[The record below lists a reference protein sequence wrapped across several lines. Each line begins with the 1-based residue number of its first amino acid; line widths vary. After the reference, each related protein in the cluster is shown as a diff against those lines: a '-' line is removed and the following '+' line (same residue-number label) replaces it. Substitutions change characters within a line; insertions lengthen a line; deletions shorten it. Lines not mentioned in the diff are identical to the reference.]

1 MDTIKNEEIQIVDNK
16 SKKPRGRSKSKK
28 EEKSEENIQT
38 STEEKNQISEEKSE
52 EKPIGKKGRK
62 KKSNEN
68 LNIETEEVVEQ
79 KEEVAEQKEEVVEQK
94 EEVAEQK
101 EEVTEQKEKKK
112 KKVSIKKDEKI
123 EKNENNYIKNLIN
136 ENINEDILQKKEE
149 KINNELES
157 KLNDIIN
164 NLKKNTINEYTINQV
179 KQTFDT
185 IKSEALF
192 IQIINN
198 KMYYLEKKSNN
209 NKNSHILNIIHKIV
223 NQNLINNC
231 SFIIDTSNENKIN
244 ENYVLRFNKIKNNQ
258 NSLLINYN
266 FDYNFDYI
274 KSEVWVNKEN
284 KIYVN
289 KNFISNELWEN
300 IKLNNSEFYELEENI
315 NYEKLSNY
323 KYVLYEENE
332 ETVNYELD
340 ILRLNNLILKVN
352 ENKLTNK
359 LEKFYSDY
367 INEEDYE
374 TINLENYENMNEILE
389 YKNKLNE
396 IESIN
401 KVLKLKN
408 KIEEVFTYDNIENYI
423 KNLFSRLS
431 LKCETSQI
439 IKNKIF
445 SSTLN
450 SNYLENRIH
459 HEDNKFEFSFQGK
472 DFEIMLNDKN
482 NKINILVNEFS
493 SNIFFN
499 NNNIFNYRILD
510 IVSNNNYNTYS
521 FLIRNRMLYLY
532 KNKIKLVYVCRLP
545 EIFNIDKLSI
555 RNFNKD
561 SWWIC

>member
-28 EEKSEENIQT
+28 EEKSEENIKT

-68 LNIETEEVVEQ
+68 LNIETEEV
-79 KEEVAEQKEEVVEQK
+79 AEQKEEVVEQK

-101 EEVTEQKEKKK
+101 EEVVEQKEKKK

-374 TINLENYENMNEILE
+374 IIKLENYENMNEILE